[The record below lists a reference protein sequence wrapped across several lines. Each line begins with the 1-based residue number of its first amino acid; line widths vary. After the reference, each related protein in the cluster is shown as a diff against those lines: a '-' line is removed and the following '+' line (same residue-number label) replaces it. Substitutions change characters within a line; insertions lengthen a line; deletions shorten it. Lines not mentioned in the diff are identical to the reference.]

1 MPRIETAAPEGATTK
16 VEAYKMANIITIEN
30 FSKSYGKIQAVDKL
44 SLKIAAGELFGLI
57 GPDGAGKTTTMRTLC
72 TLLPLEE
79 GHMHIAGFD
88 VHRDVAS
95 IRNILGY
102 MPQRFSL
109 YPDLSVAQNL
119 MFFADLFGVPKLEK
133 EKRLKQLYHF
143 SKLEPFKD
151 RLAKQLSGGM
161 KQKLALSCT
170 LIHTPKVLILDEP
183 TTGVDPVSRR
193 EFWQILRQLREEG
206 VTILVSTPYMDEALL
221 CHRVAFMHK
230 GKVLALDDPRLI
242 TKHFPHALYEVATP
256 APQLLAAYFAKEIHS
271 QSAQVF
277 GDRLH
282 VSFAAPLTNEMITQ
296 IIRSA
301 PQPISEMRRIEPGI
315 EDTFM
320 ELMKH
325 S

>member
-1 MPRIETAAPEGATTK
+1 MNG
-16 VEAYKMANIITIEN
+16 IITIEN
-30 FSKSYGKIQAVDKL
+30 FGKSYGDVRAVNGL
-44 SLKIAAGELFGLI
+44 SLSIHRGELFGLI

-79 GHMHIAGFD
+79 GHMHIDGND
-88 VHRDVAS
+88 VRVAIAM
-95 IRNILGY
+95 IRSMLGY

-109 YPDLSVAQNL
+109 YPDLSVEQNL
-119 MFFADLFGVPKLEK
+119 LFFADLFGVPPYEK
-133 EKRLKQLYHF
+133 KKRLQELYHF
-143 SKLEPFKD
+143 SRLEPFKN

-193 EFWQILRQLREEG
+193 EFWEILKQLRDSG

-221 CHRVAFMHK
+221 CNRVAFMHK
-230 GKVLALDDPRLI
+230 GRLLAMDEPKAI
-242 TKHFPHALYEVATP
+242 TRNFTDALYEVVTA
-256 APQLLAAYFAKEIHS
+256 APQLVRPYFQKQASCKS
-271 QSAQVF
+271 VQVF

-282 VSFAAPLTNEMITQ
+282 VSFGSPLSKEKIKSIVTL
-296 IIRSA
+296 S
-301 PQPISEMRRIEPGI
+301 PQPISEMQKIEPGI

-320 ELMKH
+320 ELMKTKENLN
-325 S
+325 

>member
-1 MPRIETAAPEGATTK
+1 MSE
-16 VEAYKMANIITIEN
+16 IITIQN
-30 FSKSYGKIQAVDKL
+30 FGKSYGKIRAVEGL
-44 SLKIAAGELFGLI
+44 TLAINSGELFGLI

-79 GHMHIAGFD
+79 GQMQLAGFE
-88 VHRDVAS
+88 VRRDVAA
-95 IRNILGY
+95 IRSILGY

-109 YPDLSVAQNL
+109 YPDLSVEQNL
-119 MFFADLFGVPKLEK
+119 LFFADLFGVSAAEK
-133 EKRLKQLYHF
+133 KKRLPQLYHF
-143 SKLEPFKD
+143 SKLEPFKN

-170 LIHTPKVLILDEP
+170 LIHTPKILILDEP

-193 EFWQILRQLREEG
+193 EFWQILQQLRDDG

-221 CHRVAFMHK
+221 CNRVAFMHK

-242 TKHFPHALYEVATP
+242 TKHFPHTLYEVATP
-256 APQLLAAYFAKEIHS
+256 APQLLVPYFKTAHACESVQI
-271 QSAQVF
+271 F

-282 VSFAAPLTNEMITQ
+282 VSFAAPLADAMLKSVVQ
-296 IIRSA
+296 SA
-301 PQPISEMRRIEPGI
+301 PQPVIEMRQIAPGI

-320 ELMKH
+320 ALMKNRI
-325 S
+325 SPQP